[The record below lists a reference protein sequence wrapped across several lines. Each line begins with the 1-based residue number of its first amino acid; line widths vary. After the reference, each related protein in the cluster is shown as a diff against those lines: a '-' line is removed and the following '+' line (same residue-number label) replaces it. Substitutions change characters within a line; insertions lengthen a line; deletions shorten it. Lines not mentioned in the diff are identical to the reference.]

1 MARAMN
7 NGSAPNE
14 AELMLLPLIERDNT
28 TDLAAWSVE
37 ARRLLR
43 VFRSSG
49 DARHQLALLRHLAGV
64 GLRIVF
70 GAETKGINVSAITNT
85 LPVLTVER
93 QRELQERRR
102 LALMDVRA
110 AH

>member
-1 MARAMN
+1 MN
-7 NGSAPNE
+7 NGRAPNE
-14 AELMLLPLIERDNT
+14 GEPMLLFPIQTTNT
-28 TDLAAWSVE
+28 ADLVAWGRE

-43 VFRSSG
+43 VFRCSG
-49 DARHQLALLRHLAGV
+49 DTRHQLALLRHLAGV

-70 GAETKGINVSAITNT
+70 GTETKGINVSAMTNT

-102 LALMDVRA
+102 LALML
-110 AH
+110 